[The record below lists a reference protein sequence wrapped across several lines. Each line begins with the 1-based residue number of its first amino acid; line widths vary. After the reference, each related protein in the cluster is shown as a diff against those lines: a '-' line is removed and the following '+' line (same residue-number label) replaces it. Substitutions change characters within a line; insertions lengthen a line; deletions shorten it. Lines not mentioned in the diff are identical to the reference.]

1 MACGAHGHPGCWREP
16 ATKIPPTTT
25 QLRTRSQ
32 RCRDGARPACNNQR
46 CSPPTELRPSRG
58 DAGGNQRAAARAPDP
73 GGGRERVAWVRA
85 LTQGDLRAMLAAA
98 LRLHAWAPDD
108 KTWHDQVLH
117 GLTVTLLRRGS
128 ASATMP
134 GGSGAGRRRHS
145 PLGWMDSIGP
155 PQSCSTRT
163 SSRWRPIP
171 HSRSP
176 RAETVG
182 RRNEQGR
189 VDFSSPTNVGNIL
202 ITDHTDEHGS
212 IRAARIRS
220 VMIHVIRGWI
230 EWECSEGGR
239 KPALLRHYDKL
250 PRKYPKRVLD

>member
-1 MACGAHGHPGCWREP
+1 MAILVAGENPQQRYP
-16 ATKIPPTTT
+16 R
-25 QLRTRSQ
+25 QRRSY
-32 RCRDGARPACNNQR
+32 
-46 CSPPTELRPSRG
+46 E
-58 DAGGNQRAAARAPDP
+58 PDP
-73 GGGRERVAWVRA
+73 KGAATALVRRAIINVVVRRPNYARVEAMLAEINALPPERLTPGDRERVASVRA

-202 ITDHTDEHGS
+202 ITDHTDEYGS

>member
-1 MACGAHGHPGCWREP
+1 MGYAAHGPPSCWRDP
-16 ATKIPPTTT
+16 AQRYPR
-25 QLRTRSQ
+25 QRRSY
-32 RCRDGARPACNNQR
+32 
-46 CSPPTELRPSRG
+46 E
-58 DAGGNQRAAARAPDP
+58 PDP
-73 GGGRERVAWVRA
+73 KGAATALVRRAIINMVVRRRNYARGEAMLAEINALPPERLTPGDRERVASVRA

-98 LRLHAWAPDD
+98 QRLHAWAPDD
-108 KTWHDQVLH
+108 KTWHDRVLH
-117 GLTVTLLRRGS
+117 RLTVTFLRRGS
-128 ASATMP
+128 ASASMP
-134 GGSGAGRRRHS
+134 CGSRVRRRRHS
-145 PLGWMDSIGP
+145 PPGWTASIGP
-155 PQSCSTRT
+155 PRSCSTRI

-189 VDFSSPTNVGNIL
+189 VDFSSPTNGGNVL